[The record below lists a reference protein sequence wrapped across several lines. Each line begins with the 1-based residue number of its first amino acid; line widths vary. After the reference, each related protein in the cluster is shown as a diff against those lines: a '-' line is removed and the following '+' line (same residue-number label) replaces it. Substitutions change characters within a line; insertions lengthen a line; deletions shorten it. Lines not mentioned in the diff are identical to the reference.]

1 MTCARREAGAQRP
14 APSAGSPH
22 KPDPRPG
29 RRRAR
34 LSRLLPALALLFG
47 ALGLFAAAPASA
59 DVLVGN
65 FGVSPGGAA
74 SSTKGNA
81 NAQGFTTGSAAAG
94 YVLTSI
100 DVHSEGNPNNFQR
113 GNIRAELWSAAAGG
127 GPGALLTSLR
137 VPSSVSVGAVS
148 YAAPA
153 DTVLSANTTYYV
165 VLYTLGS
172 FNLKLGSVETG
183 DEDPGGQAGW
193 GIEDAIHWTRSN
205 EPVGSWEK
213 SDGAAIRIRVNGEAV
228 APTDLTVSVVD
239 RNGLFL
245 VWNAPAGAVTG
256 YDVHYTSA
264 SEATAA
270 PDADASGSDPAAAW
284 VDAGHTRTG
293 AWHSIA
299 GLTYGATYRL
309 RVRAVNAVGASDW
322 LHGTKAV
329 PVTVPGKPTQLSV
342 WEGNTRL
349 DISWLAPD
357 TGGSAITGY
366 DVHFTGSQ
374 SVDDNAPAVPG
385 QSGGRAW
392 APRTS
397 SGTTHVI
404 PHLPNGGEL
413 RIRVRAKNIRGA
425 GPWVFGRGTP
435 TATPGP
441 RLTGLTLAAG
451 STAAALTPAF
461 ARTKLAY
468 TATVPHDATEVTV
481 TPTWTANGLVVSAGS
496 ESVDGGTRLS
506 VFNTISSSGGSRT
519 VKLATSGE
527 TRVVVRVVHFSSNL
541 WTRYN
546 ITVSR
551 APAPAATPAPPTVP
565 RNVQATP
572 GDGKLTITWD
582 APMSWGGLPATKIVA
597 QWKLSSGSR
606 WQEVGPAEAFLEIGP
621 ADTSFEF
628 TGAQGEPSHTVA
640 NGTTYDLRI
649 AAASQRPGTAGTDS
663 SHFLTSDWVEVSG
676 TPAAQTV
683 APPTVPRNVT
693 VTPGDGKVTL
703 TWAAPSSWG
712 DWTARAYEF
721 QFKRSDQPASSWTY
735 DGDFPPGTT
744 VTSFEWTGSKSDGG
758 GDFTVTNGTAYD
770 FRMRAATQQP
780 DSDGFLASHYQ
791 YSPWVAVYDSVPSTV
806 PAAPTGLA
814 VRQGDG
820 LLDLTWT
827 APLGTVTGYD
837 VHYTASSSAGRDA
850 DASGRDP
857 AAGWVDA
864 RHTGTAASHRIA
876 GLGKGAVYR
885 VRVRASNA
893 VGDGAWAHGAQS
905 VPNTAPGAPTH
916 LNVAPGDAR
925 LDASWLAPS
934 DTGGSA
940 LTGYDVHYTASTSV
954 ADDAEAG
961 TDAATDWVA
970 VSRTEANPPAVTQR
984 IASLSNNTPYRVRV
998 RASNALGSSAW
1009 LVASGTFTPTA
1020 STRPRLTGLT
1030 LAAGSTTAALTPA
1043 FAGAKT
1049 RYTATVPH
1057 DATSVTVT
1065 ASWIATG
1072 VSVNAITNT
1081 LDDEVLTSTTRI
1093 SSSGGSATLDLAS
1106 SGDTRLS
1113 VVINA
1118 GGGSLSDYSIIV
1130 SRAPE
1135 PPSAPRNVQAT
1146 PGNGKLTLAWGAP
1159 HTWGAWTADRFE
1171 VQWKL
1176 SSAGASAWSAV
1187 AAGGQ
1192 SADIGATG
1200 TGFEFTGAQTDGSG
1214 NSHTVAN
1221 GTGYNLR
1228 IRAVSLQS
1236 GSSLQGDWVSVS
1248 GTPAAPTV
1256 APPSEPQSVA
1266 VTPGDGKLTITWA
1279 APSSWGDWTADSF
1292 NIEWKLSSDDDTGW
1306 QFATVG
1312 SNFAEFEA
1320 TDTSFEF
1327 TGELFDGSTV
1337 TNGTA
1342 YDLRIRAASRS
1353 GSDLQLSLWVAVF
1366 DSVPTALPVPGAV
1379 TDLSVTAGDEKL
1391 DLSWTAPSGTVTGY
1405 DVHYTAADAADVDH
1419 NAPAGTDAATG
1430 WKAADRG
1437 TEADPPAASQ
1447 TISGLDNGT
1456 TYRLRVRAKNG
1467 SGDGPWV
1474 FSGVSVTPVAPPAP
1488 GAVTDL
1494 NVTAGDTVLNINWTA
1509 PSETLTGYEVHYTSA
1524 PATGDGS
1531 VANNAAA
1538 GADAA
1543 TGWKAVDRGTE
1554 ADPPAASQAISGLDN
1569 GTAYRVR
1576 VRAKN
1581 GSSAGRWK
1589 FATGTPV
1596 APAGAV
1602 TGLTVTAGVA
1612 ALDLSWT
1619 APSGT
1624 VTGYDVHYTA
1634 APASGDGSVANDA
1647 TAGSDPATAWVAVSR
1662 TEADPPAVTQSI
1674 TGLHDGTAYRVRV
1687 RTVSGANAGAWEFGT
1702 GTTASP
1708 APTSLTVTEG
1718 DGRLN
1723 LSWGAPS
1730 NAAAGL
1736 AGYDVHYTSAP
1747 ATGSGAVDADADLA
1761 TDSNPATGWVDAS
1774 HTGTTATQAI
1784 TGLANGT
1791 AYRVRVRAVYA
1802 EGHSVWLP
1810 GTGTPQ
1816 AGGPSYAAPPG
1827 LAVTPGDGRLSLLWK
1842 EPDGATITGY
1852 DVHYTS
1858 APESGQGAVAG
1869 NAEAGT
1875 DAATAW
1881 VPVSRSGTGVSQ
1893 AITGLSNGTA
1903 YRVRVRATG
1912 ASGNGAWAFGDG
1924 TPGEAITVTLSV
1936 SPNPAPEGASVVVT
1950 ATLSSPVVTAA
1961 VLRIP
1966 LTLTDG
1972 TAEPGDHGTVA
1983 RILIARGDTR
1993 GAATIATMHDADAE
2007 DETFTVALD
2016 RANLP
2021 SALTAGSPDA
2031 VEIKIVDDEGT
2042 TPLPTAGMHSCPPS
2056 GTEWSSTLTA
2066 ERKRVNANTLV
2077 GYERSP
2083 SREFGT
2089 LASTR
2094 FGSRF
2099 GYRNRAVYGFD
2110 QIVYRTSTATNTP
2123 DVDDTLLV
2131 NFDKAYTDDM
2141 VATLALHAGG
2151 RVFRFADATQSPGK
2165 RSLTWSD
2172 AGLDWVANERIGL
2185 CLTDTVVTLSAS
2197 PNRVRKGE
2205 VLTLRATVPHPLTS
2219 AVTIPVEM
2227 SESQTR
2233 QRPKFVHGFPGITIP
2248 AGAAVG
2254 TGTID
2259 VPHDD
2264 DVDWTLRVSLGEVPA
2279 PLVAGNPTVV
2289 RVTILDVD
2297 DPAEETQP
2305 VDSRP
2310 MVKLSVNPDR
2320 VPEGGPVGV
2329 SVIMSSGLGADV
2341 TIPVTVTRGTS
2352 EERDHGTLDEGVLIP
2367 AGTCCRTALIHT
2379 YVDGDTDDET
2389 FTVALDEASL
2399 PASVRLD
2406 PDGPDS
2412 VAVTIVDNRE
2422 PPPVVTIAPGGAVI
2436 EGAPAAFTLTAAPV
2450 PAADLG
2456 VSVTVS
2462 ESGAFAEA
2470 SALGART
2477 VTIPAGQAS
2486 ASFEVATVDDAV
2498 DEPDGAIVAAL
2509 GTGEGY
2515 TAGDAARASVAVAD
2529 DDLPLPGIVTESSV
2543 AREGTNDQAFFRVR
2557 LDGAASAAVSVD
2569 YATADGT
2576 GVWNGSAA
2584 PATAGADYTA
2594 ASGTLTFA
2602 PGETLKTVEV
2612 PILDDAVD
2620 EGTEYFWLRFS
2631 NPRGATVAAEQREVV
2646 GLIVNDDHLQAMW
2659 LARFGRTVGSQVT
2672 EAVSDRL
2679 GAGLAPGAQ
2688 VTLGGQRLDL
2698 SEAGD
2703 AGALAEALTGL
2714 ARAFGASEA
2723 PAGGDDPFAR
2733 HGLGDPWHDPAAAAT
2748 TAPRPVTGRE
2758 LLVGSSFHLAT
2769 GGEGS
2774 GPGLAAWGR
2783 VAQAGFDGEHAD
2795 DEGRPTRV
2803 DGEVVT
2809 GVLGTDAEWGRLL
2822 AGLAVSLSEG
2832 KGTFDAPEVDR
2843 GRSGRIESTMTTVSP
2858 YARLHVT
2865 ERVSAWGLAGLG
2877 TGDLTIRFDRDGG
2890 GDGEDAMAPVR
2901 TGLGL
2906 QMGAVGA
2913 RGELLTQG
2921 PDGGIDLALKADAFF
2936 VRTESE
2942 QAANSAATEADASR
2956 VRLVLEGGKSFAL
2969 SDTATLRP
2977 SFELGVRHDGGDAET
2992 GAGVELGGGVAWRDA
3007 ASGLSVE
3014 ARARLLVAH
3023 ADSDY
3028 GEWGLTAT
3036 ARLDPGA
3043 QGRGLSFSLS
3053 PTVGTA
3059 ASGAQ
3064 RLWGAHD
3071 ARALAPG
3078 EAFEAGR
3085 GLTAEAG
3092 YGFLLSGGR
3101 FTGTPNVGFGSSDG
3115 ARDWRVGWRLAPA
3128 GPGGG
3133 FEFNLDAVRREAANG
3148 DEPPEHGVML
3158 RSSVRW

>member
-1 MTCARREAGAQRP
+1 MTCARREAGAHRP
-14 APSAGSPH
+14 APSAGSPR
-22 KPDPRPG
+22 KSDPRPG

-34 LSRLLPALALLFG
+34 LSLLPALALLFG

-59 DVLVGN
+59 DVLVSNMVVHASVAPWGTN
-65 FGVSPGGAA
+65 GG
-74 SSTKGNA
+74 A
-81 NAQGFTTGSAAAG
+81 NAQGFTTGSASAG

-100 DVHSEGNPNNFQR
+100 EAILSNSPNNLQR

-127 GPGALLTSLR
+127 GPGSKVANLT
-137 VPSSVSVGAVS
+137 VPSSVSAGTVS
-148 YAAPA
+148 FAAPA
-153 DTVLSANTTYYV
+153 NTVLSANTTYYFV
-165 VLYTLGS
+165 PYTLGS
-172 FNLKLGSVETG
+172 FNMSLHATSTG
-183 DEDPGGQAGW
+183 NEDPGGQAGW
-193 GIEDAIHWTRSN
+193 GIEDAVHFVNTN
-205 EPVGSWEK
+205 QPGGSWTK
-213 SDGAAIRIRVNGEAV
+213 SDGESLRIRVNGSVVEV
-228 APTDLTVSVVD
+228 TDLTVSVDRTRVD
-239 RNGLFL
+239 LIWRG
-245 VWNAPAGAVTG
+245 PAGAVTD

-264 SEATAA
+264 PKAGSGAVED
-270 PDADASGSDPAAAW
+270 DAEASGSDPAFAW
-284 VDAGHTRTG
+284 VDAGHTGTG
-293 AWHSIA
+293 AWHSIT
-299 GLTYGATYRL
+299 GLTYDTTYRL
-309 RVRAVNAVGASDW
+309 RVRAKIGGVSSDW
-322 LHGTKAV
+322 LHATKKV
-329 PVTVPGKPTQLSV
+329 PLAAPGPVRALSV
-342 WEGNTRL
+342 VGGDRSL
-349 DISWLAPD
+349 IVSWAAPSD
-357 TGGSAITGY
+357 TGGAAVSYRTQYTWSTTIADDAPITDSSQPSRSWAERRSRNSHMATSPFTFGGLGNGAPHRARVQAYNSA
-366 DVHFTGSQ
+366 GS
-374 SVDDNAPAVPG
+374 
-385 QSGGRAW
+385 
-392 APRTS
+392 
-397 SGTTHVI
+397 
-404 PHLPNGGEL
+404 
-413 RIRVRAKNIRGA
+413 
-425 GPWVFGRGTP
+425 GPWVAAGATP

-441 RLTGLTLAAG
+441 RLTGLSVKVGDTLIV
-451 STAAALTPAF
+451 LTPAF
-461 ARTKLAY
+461 ASATTSY
-468 TATVPHDATEVTV
+468 TATVPHDATGVTV
-481 TPTWTANGLVVSAGS
+481 TPSWAGS
-496 ESVDGGTRLS
+496 GRTLTVNSSGPDGTVLTNRFFTTSGTSVDAILA
-506 VFNTISSSGGSRT
+506 SSGDTRMTVQLRT
-519 VKLATSGE
+519 SATSL
-527 TRVVVRVVHFSSNL
+527 TNYVIN
-541 WTRYN
+541 
-546 ITVSR
+546 VSR
-551 APAPAATPAPPTVP
+551 GPAPAATPAPPTVP
-565 RNVQATP
+565 RNVQVTP
-572 GDGKLTITWD
+572 GDAKLTLTWQ
-582 APMSWGGLPATKIVA
+582 APQSWGGGRARAFVIW
-597 QWKLSSGSR
+597 WKLSSGGELDWKRAS
-606 WQEVGPAEAFLEIGP
+606 PLTAEP
-621 ADTSFEF
+621 TDTSFEF
-628 TGAQGEPSHTVA
+628 TGVQEVSSHTVA
-640 NGTTYDLRI
+640 NGTAYDLRI
-649 AAASQRPGTAGTDS
+649 RAS
-663 SHFLTSDWVEVSG
+663 SHLDGDDLYGDWVTVSG

-683 APPTVPRNVT
+683 APPTVPRNVA
-693 VTPGDGKVTL
+693 VTPGDGKLTL

-712 DWTARAYEF
+712 DGTATAFHVFWKLSSAGDADWQGVTIYSAAGTLVPADTSLEF
-721 QFKRSDQPASSWTY
+721 TGEQLDASFA
-735 DGDFPPGTT
+735 DHI
-744 VTSFEWTGSKSDGG
+744 
-758 GDFTVTNGTAYD
+758 VTNGTAYD
-770 FRMRAATQQP
+770 LRIRAVSVQ
-780 DSDGFLASHYQ
+780 SGSNLF
-791 YSPWVAVYDSVPSTV
+791 SPWVAVYDSVPSTV
-806 PAAPTGLA
+806 PAAPTGLD

-827 APLGTVTGYD
+827 APPGTVTGYD
-837 VHYTASSSAGRDA
+837 VHYTASSSVGRDA
-850 DASGRDP
+850 GASGRDP
-857 AAGWVDA
+857 ASAWVNA

-885 VRVRASNA
+885 VRVRAVNA

-916 LNVAPGDAR
+916 LNVAPGNAR

-940 LTGYDVHYTASTSV
+940 LTGYDVHYTASASV
-954 ADDAEAG
+954 DGDAEAG

-970 VSRTEANPPAVTQR
+970 LSRTEANPPAVTQ
-984 IASLSNNTPYRVRV
+984 AVTGLTNGTAYRLRV
-998 RASNALGSSAW
+998 RAKNALGASAW

-1020 STRPRLTGLT
+1020 TTRPRLTGLT
-1030 LAAGSTTAALTPA
+1030 LAVGDTLIVLTPT

-1057 DATSVTVT
+1057 DATDVAVTPT
-1065 ASWIATG
+1065 WSDTG
-1072 VSVNAITNT
+1072 VDVRMHSVNASSESVITN
-1081 LDDEVLTSTTRI
+1081 STRI
-1093 SSSGGSATLDLAS
+1093 ASSGDSATLDLAS
-1106 SGDTRLS
+1106 SGETR
-1113 VVINA
+1113 VVV
-1118 GGGSLSDYSIIV
+1118 SICKQMQCSEYWILV

-1146 PGNGKLTLAWGAP
+1146 AGDGKLTLAWGAP
-1159 HTWGAWTADRFE
+1159 HTWGAAPADRFE

-1176 SSAGASAWSAV
+1176 TSAGASAWSAV
-1187 AAGGQ
+1187 AAGG
-1192 SADIGATG
+1192 SAVDFRTTD

-1221 GTGYNLR
+1221 GTGYSLR
-1228 IRAVSLQS
+1228 IRAVSEQS
-1236 GSSLQGDWVSVS
+1236 GSSHYSDWVEVS
-1248 GTPAAPTV
+1248 GTPAVQAV
-1256 APPSEPQSVA
+1256 APPTVPQNVA
-1266 VTPGDGKLTITWA
+1266 VTAGDGKLTLTWA
-1279 APSSWGDWTADSF
+1279 APSDWGDWTASIFSID
-1292 NIEWKLSSDDDTGW
+1292 WKLSSAG
-1306 QFATVG
+1306 
-1312 SNFAEFEA
+1312 EA
-1320 TDTSFEF
+1320 DWNGASPANVVAGDTSFEF
-1327 TGELFDGSTV
+1327 TGDQLDGSFALHTV
-1337 TNGTA
+1337 ANGTA
-1342 YDLRIRAASRS
+1342 YDLRIQAASIPPS
-1353 GSDLQLSLWVAVF
+1353 GSGSVRSPWVAVF
-1366 DSVPTALPVPGAV
+1366 DSVPTALPAPGAV
-1379 TDLSVTAGDEKL
+1379 TLAIKAGDERA
-1391 DLSWTAPSGTVTGY
+1391 DLSWSIPSGTVTGY
-1405 DVHYTAADAADVDH
+1405 DVHYTSASADD
-1419 NAPAGTDAATG
+1419 
-1430 WKAADRG
+1430 
-1437 TEADPPAASQ
+1437 
-1447 TISGLDNGT
+1447 
-1456 TYRLRVRAKNG
+1456 
-1467 SGDGPWV
+1467 
-1474 FSGVSVTPVAPPAP
+1474 
-1488 GAVTDL
+1488 
-1494 NVTAGDTVLNINWTA
+1494 
-1509 PSETLTGYEVHYTSA
+1509 
-1524 PATGDGS
+1524 
-1531 VANNAAA
+1531 VANDAAA
-1538 GADAA
+1538 GTDAA

-1554 ADPPAASQAISGLDN
+1554 ADPPVASQAVTGLTNGTPYRFRVRAKNGASAGPWEFGVVWPAPPVPGAVTGLTVAAGDGKLDVSWTAPSGTVTGYSVDYTSASADDVANDGPLSADAATGWKKVDRGTEADPPAASQAITGLTN
-1569 GTAYRVR
+1569 GTVYRVR
-1576 VRAKN
+1576 VRAWN
-1581 GSSAGRWK
+1581 GGGTGPWE
-1589 FATGTPV
+1589 FGGGTPV

-1602 TGLTVTAGVA
+1602 TGLTVTAGDRQ
-1612 ALDLSWT
+1612 LDLSWT

-1624 VTGYDVHYTA
+1624 VAGYDVHYTS
-1634 APASGDGSVANDA
+1634 APATGDGAVANDA
-1647 TAGSDPATAWVAVSR
+1647 DAGSDPATAWVAVSR
-1662 TEADPPAVTQSI
+1662 TEADPPAATQSV

-1687 RTVSGANAGAWEFGT
+1687 RAKKGASAGAWEFGT

-1747 ATGSGAVDADADLA
+1747 ESGSGAVDADADLA
-1761 TDSNPATGWVDAS
+1761 ADSNPATGWVDAS

-1827 LAVTPGDGRLSLLWK
+1827 LAVTPRDGRLDLLWRA
-1842 EPDGATITGY
+1842 PDGATITGY

-1881 VPVSRSGTGVSQ
+1881 VPVSRSGTGISQ

-1936 SPNPAPEGASVVVT
+1936 SPNPVPEGASVVVT

-1961 VLRIP
+1961 VLRIA

-1983 RILIARGDTR
+1983 RILIDRGDTR
-1993 GAATIATMHDADAE
+1993 GAVTIATMHDADAE

-2016 RANLP
+2016 TASLP
-2021 SALTAGSPDA
+2021 SALTAGSPHA
-2031 VEIKIVDDEGT
+2031 VEITIVDDEGT

-2066 ERKRVNANTLV
+2066 ERKRLGSNTLV
-2077 GYERSP
+2077 GYERSAN
-2083 SREFGT
+2083 REFGT

-2094 FGSRF
+2094 FGTRF
-2099 GYRNRAVYGFD
+2099 GYRNRAVYGFE
-2110 QIVYRTSTATNTP
+2110 QIVYRTSSNSNTP
-2123 DVDDTLLV
+2123 DLDDTLVV

-2151 RVFRFADATQSPGK
+2151 RVFRFADAAQSPGK
-2165 RSLTWSD
+2165 RSLTWSG
-2172 AGLDWVANERIGL
+2172 AGLGWVTNERIGL

-2205 VLTLRATVPHPLTS
+2205 TLTLRATVPHPLTS

-2264 DVDWTLRVSLGEVPA
+2264 DVDWTLRVNLGEVPA

-2329 SVIMSSGLGADV
+2329 SVLMSSGLAADV
-2341 TIPVTVTRGTS
+2341 TIPVTVTRGAS

-2436 EGAPAAFTLTAAPV
+2436 EGAPAVFTLTAAPA

-2576 GVWNGSAA
+2576 GVWSGAAA

-2594 ASGTLTFA
+2594 TSGTLTFA

-2631 NPRGATVAAEQREVV
+2631 NPRGATVAAEHRETV

-2679 GAGLAPGAQ
+2679 GAGLAPGAH
-2688 VTLGGQRLDL
+2688 VTLAGQALDL
-2698 SEAGD
+2698 SKAEDGR
-2703 AGALAEALTGL
+2703 ALAEAMTGL
-2714 ARAFGASEA
+2714 ARRFGASEA
-2723 PAGGDDPFAR
+2723 TANDDPGSGSGAGGPFAQP
-2733 HGLGDPWHDPAAAAT
+2733 GLGDPWNDRAT
-2748 TAPRPVTGRE
+2748 ATAPRSMTGRE
-2758 LLVGSSFHLAT
+2758 VLLGSSFHVAPAN
-2769 GGEGS
+2769 EGS
-2774 GPGLAAWGR
+2774 GPALAAWGR
-2783 VAQAGFDGEHAD
+2783 VAQAGFDGEHED
-2795 DEGRPTRV
+2795 DTGTTRV

-2809 GVLGTDAEWGRLL
+2809 GVLGADADWGRVL
-2822 AGLAVSLSEG
+2822 AGVAVSLSEG
-2832 KGTFDAPEVDR
+2832 EGTFDAPDVDK
-2843 GRSGRIESTMTTVSP
+2843 GQSGKIESTMTTVSP
-2858 YARLHVT
+2858 YARLKLT
-2865 ERVSAWGLAGLG
+2865 ERVSAWGLAGWG
-2877 TGDLTIRFDRDGG
+2877 TGDMTIRFDDGS
-2890 GDGEDAMAPVR
+2890 MAPIR
-2901 TGLGL
+2901 TDLSMQL
-2906 QMGAVGA
+2906 GAVGA

-2921 PDGGIDLALKADAFF
+2921 PDGGMDLALKADAFF
-2936 VRTESE
+2936 VRTKSE
-2942 QAANSAATEADASR
+2942 KAANSAETEADASR
-2956 VRLVLEGGKSFAL
+2956 VRLVLEGGRRFAL

-2977 SFELGVRHDGGDAET
+2977 SLELGVRQDGGDAET
-2992 GAGVELGGGVAWRDA
+2992 GAGFEVGGGVAWTDA
-3007 ASGLSVE
+3007 ASGLSIE
-3014 ARARLLVAH
+3014 AKGRMLVAH

-3028 GEWGLTAT
+3028 EEWGASATAT
-3036 ARLDPGA
+3036 LEPGER
-3043 QGRGLSFSLS
+3043 GRGLSFSLA
-3053 PTVGTA
+3053 PTIGATS
-3059 ASGAQ
+3059 SGSE
-3064 RLWGAHD
+3064 RLWGAQ
-3071 ARALAPG
+3071 RPRELAPDG
-3078 EAFEAGR
+3078 GFEAAR
-3085 GLTAEAG
+3085 GLQAEAG
-3092 YGFLLSGGR
+3092 YGLALFGGR
-3101 FTGTPNVGFGSSDG
+3101 FTGTPNLGFGMADGG
-3115 ARDWRVGWRLAPA
+3115 ARDYRLGWRLTSAIRGDP
-3128 GPGGG
+3128 G
-3133 FEFNLDAVRREAANG
+3133 FEVNLDAVRREAANEN
-3148 DEPPEHGVML
+3148 EPPEHGVML
-3158 RSSVRW
+3158 RSLIRW